1 MEGEPILK
9 KTLVTMGAMVGA
21 CVVFVGTLSV
31 AAVIVTSHAVG
42 SGGASASSEPAVV
55 PAEKIDAQSARPA
68 TGAKP
73 AVPLKTARERI

>member
-31 AAVIVTSHAVG
+31 AAVLVTSHAVNP
-42 SGGASASSEPAVV
+42 GGASSASEPALV
-55 PAEKIDAQSARPA
+55 PADKIDAQGGSS
-68 TGAKP
+68 GAKP